1 MVVVD
6 NYICSNCGY
15 KYSNKAEIFYFNDDL
30 TELEVTLKLALT
42 LRNLSKSPLY
52 GSAHEKYCPNC
63 NEFVR
68 TYTVYK
74 NTNKKNLSDDEIHSL
89 IEELS
94 KTRINIVKINTGKNN
109 NGESKP
115 SVSSYMKSIK
125 EEEFCPVCSEK
136 IYTVYNDME
145 CPKCYEGKL
154 NIECKVCKID
164 RR

>member
-74 NTNKKNLSDDEIHSL
+74 NTNKYVIIFIIYVTVLMIDKN
-89 IEELS
+89 
-94 KTRINIVKINTGKNN
+94 
-109 NGESKP
+109 
-115 SVSSYMKSIK
+115 MK
-125 EEEFCPVCSEK
+125 E
-136 IYTVYNDME
+136 
-145 CPKCYEGKL
+145 
-154 NIECKVCKID
+154 
-164 RR
+164 